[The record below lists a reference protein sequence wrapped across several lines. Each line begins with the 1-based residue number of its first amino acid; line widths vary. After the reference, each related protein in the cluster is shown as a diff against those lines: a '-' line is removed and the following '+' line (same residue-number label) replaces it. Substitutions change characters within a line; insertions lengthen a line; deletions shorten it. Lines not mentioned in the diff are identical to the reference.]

1 MEQFQSNH
9 QQTPNDKFER
19 IMALSETPLHKRPAS
34 EKNEVLNE
42 TFEFYQQFL
51 LQKKF
56 TEYQST
62 TQAYQKLPNKK
73 IIVRR
78 EDPRKIFTLYQNKD
92 GYTIGFEKERYA
104 NCVEWNPHTDG
115 PRNIYNA
122 FMEGFTSMNGL
133 VTVIGFQPDATNDV
147 LAMEDSIQNFYGL
160 DRSSVRSYQGKV
172 TTDTLQFITI
182 RVPGH
187 LLDEKYLTEEEINR
201 IDEYTD
207 AVANNQNPEPVMIF
221 RTYLPPN
228 E

>member
-19 IMALSETPLHKRPAS
+19 IAALSETPLHKRPTS
-34 EKNEVLNE
+34 EKNEILNE

-62 TQAYQKLPNKK
+62 TQAYQTLPNKK

-78 EDPRKIFTLYQNKD
+78 EDPRKIFTLYQNED
-92 GYTIGFEKERYA
+92 GYSIGFEKERYA

-122 FMEGFTSMNGL
+122 FMEGFTNMNGL
-133 VTVIGFQPDATNDV
+133 VTVIGFQPDTTNDV
-147 LAMEDSIQNFYGL
+147 IAMEDSIQNFYGI
-160 DRSSVRSYQGKV
+160 DRSGVRSYQGKV
-172 TTDTLQFITI
+172 TADTLEFITI

-187 LLDEKYLTEEEINR
+187 LLDEKYLTDEEINR
-201 IDEYTD
+201 VDEYVD